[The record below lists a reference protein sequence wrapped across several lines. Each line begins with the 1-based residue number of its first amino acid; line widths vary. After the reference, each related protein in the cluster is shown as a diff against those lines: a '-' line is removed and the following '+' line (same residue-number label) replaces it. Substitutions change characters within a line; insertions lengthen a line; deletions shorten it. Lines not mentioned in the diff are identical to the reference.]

1 MFQNGYKCACDFQR
15 TLVAH
20 QIVYNRARSS
30 VFVADIII

>member
-1 MFQNGYKCACDFQR
+1 MATSALAIFSVL

>member
-1 MFQNGYKCACDFQR
+1 MFYDGYKCACDFQH
-15 TLVAH
+15 TLAAH